1 MLVGHISS
9 ISRLSNTFECSLYG
23 PLLFCSVH
31 QKLKMNTTGK
41 GWFFF
46 RKGLYR
52 NMLKCSLRNH
62 ETSINLILA
71 FLFRPFGFY
80 CSQRF
85 QNYFSNL
92 RVPDEGD
99 FRNASGALNLISEFL
114 FGVYMIIV
122 KNQVIDAGSFESLV
136 IIFDD

>member
-1 MLVGHISS
+1 MKYKRTDLIASWTHKFYQQIIKHLWMLFVWSS
-9 ISRLSNTFECSLYG
+9 TV
-23 PLLFCSVH
+23 LFCTSEIKDEH
-31 QKLKMNTTGK
+31 YRK
-41 GWFFF
+41 GLGFFF
-46 RKGLYR
+46 RRGSYR
-52 NMLKCSLRNH
+52 NMLRCSLRNH

-71 FLFRPFGFY
+71 FLFRPFGLY

-99 FRNASGALNLISEFL
+99 FRNASGALNLISAFL

-122 KNQVIDAGSFESLV
+122 KSTICYIWTS
-136 IIFDD
+136 